1 MTGTDLAAFIQRIK
15 SDPAL
20 RQTIVDA
27 EKVTAQGMSLLKDI
41 AAQEGF
47 DLSSIQRPSA
57 GTAPSSSEVEGGGD
71 CPLTCC
77 IVETSTTVITEPPFV
92 R

>member
-20 RQTIVDA
+20 RQTIADA
-27 EKVTAQGMSLLKDI
+27 EKVAAQGMALLKDI

-47 DLSSIQRPSA
+47 DLSSVQRPSA
-57 GTAPSSSEVEGGGD
+57 GTAPSSSEVEGGD

-77 IVETSTTVITEPPFV
+77 WVETSTTVITEPPFV